1 MATWCNN
8 ESPYFKLKTPDELKP
23 RPVFS
28 LAAPLLAAWA
38 AALAAMFVVGSSLE
52 LEQLEAL
59 GIHRACAASS
69 LVAVIL
75 GGEGAEQQGESRAS
89 LSDIASMA
97 PSGIISKIRKIFAK
111 TDEKEADTP
120 SPREG
125 RITFDSLRLKMAR
138 AMSNVN
144 VFRSRDE
151 WVVACTKARV
161 GPGQIVP
168 CVVNG
173 LDIVIFASRDG
184 TRLDAFANS
193 CPHLGSPFDLAT
205 VERKPVVQEKGRSG
219 DGTGDGCVDCIV
231 CPVHQTAFEIQ
242 SGQVQ
247 GEWCPHPPIL
257 GSIMGY
263 VKPKQSLV
271 KFAVRLRGKNV
282 EVRVSTS
289 VDRVGLG
296 DEGPTGPASS
306 VRGDDGVY
314 PARPSAL
321 SSTRSSIFRLR
332 CACDPVTSGFSE
344 SRVTLQAANVVGNRL
359 SPKIGQQMNNN
370 NNNNNNNRRR
380 GWSFALVR

>member
-1 MATWCNN
+1 MLLLPALLTLCLSTPGTLGNPSVLGCFVPGRDGLRGGPRYRPTGRVSCIGVHH
-8 ESPYFKLKTPDELKP
+8 SPVRCQRHTLLRAKQKDVVSDEAGVNPEK
-23 RPVFS
+23 
-28 LAAPLLAAWA
+28 
-38 AALAAMFVVGSSLE
+38 
-52 LEQLEAL
+52 
-59 GIHRACAASS
+59 
-69 LVAVIL
+69 
-75 GGEGAEQQGESRAS
+75 
-89 LSDIASMA
+89 
-97 PSGIISKIRKIFAK
+97 SGIMSRLRKRFAK
-111 TDEKEADTP
+111 TNEKEVDA
-120 SPREG
+120 SRPREG
-125 RITFDSLRLKMAR
+125 RTPNTFDSLRLKMAR

-144 VFRSRDE
+144 IFRSRDE

-173 LDIVIFASRDG
+173 LDIIIFASRDG

-205 VERKPVVQEKGRSG
+205 IERKPALKDKSRSG
-219 DGTGDGCVDCIV
+219 DGAGDGCVDCIV

-263 VKPKQSLV
+263 MKPKQGLV

-296 DEGPTGPASS
+296 DEGPTGLT
-306 VRGDDGVY
+306 G
-314 PARPSAL
+314 
-321 SSTRSSIFRLR
+321 I
-332 CACDPVTSGFSE
+332 
-344 SRVTLQAANVVGNRL
+344 
-359 SPKIGQQMNNN
+359 K
-370 NNNNNNNRRR
+370 
-380 GWSFALVR
+380 

>member
-1 MATWCNN
+1 M
-8 ESPYFKLKTPDELKP
+8 ELDGCEQPP
-23 RPVFS
+23 RQPTHCPCTV
-28 LAAPLLAAWA
+28 AW
-38 AALAAMFVVGSSLE
+38 SSL
-52 LEQLEAL
+52 LY
-59 GIHRACAASS
+59 
-69 LVAVIL
+69 LV
-75 GGEGAEQQGESRAS
+75 GESLFHPRARGPWKMLLLPALLTLG
-89 LSDIASMA
+89 LSTPGGLGNPPGLCCFVPGSGDFGGRRCRATGRVSCIAIRYCVHGPVRCQRHILLHAKQKGVVSDEA
-97 PSGIISKIRKIFAK
+97 GGNSERSGIIIKIRKIFSK

-296 DEGPTGPASS
+296 DEGPTGLT
-306 VRGDDGVY
+306 G
-314 PARPSAL
+314 
-321 SSTRSSIFRLR
+321 I
-332 CACDPVTSGFSE
+332 
-344 SRVTLQAANVVGNRL
+344 
-359 SPKIGQQMNNN
+359 K
-370 NNNNNNNRRR
+370 
-380 GWSFALVR
+380 